1 MDANKNITLLIADD
15 EAAIR
20 NGLSTVVPWEQF
32 GIAIVGTAED
42 GREAYDIIKACHPD
56 IVITDIR
63 MPGMDG
69 LELMEKIRNEKLQTN
84 FIILSGYG
92 DFKYAQKAIQLGA
105 KNYFLKPIKIDELVT
120 EIRHQKEEILQS
132 DHMNS
137 YSAYLNVKSEPKEKF
152 LKRLLKNEFYS
163 YEEIRDEIESLKL
176 TLDDSPF
183 RVMVFSIREKED
195 MEPEDEF
202 QQMKFLMDIVSAELQ
217 ETRCEF
223 LVSGSGELLTI
234 IHAVRPDFLPVDFR
248 FLAARCLNRIN
259 RDSTMELLIG
269 IGKEGTRLTE
279 CSNSYK
285 TALMCLSYSFYE
297 TKLKIFDESVLCTT
311 PPPTAANHMDYNSLL
326 YYITMNRVEEIRQ
339 FCREYF
345 SQLLYVPMPPPN
357 FIRGM
362 CIYLITDVLKELGEG
377 MEGGKEFSQAEVILP
392 VNTIRT
398 FEELKAYMEDFL
410 VECAGKQKSRENGPK
425 NQIIQAA
432 EYYIKSHMGEKILAK
447 DVARHVNL
455 SDVYFTSYFKMKT
468 GINFR
473 DYVIRIKMEYAK
485 GLMERMPEMPVAE
498 VAASIGY
505 DDYRSFYRVFKQYTG
520 VNPSDYNRSGGKTP

>member
-32 GIAIVGTAED
+32 GITIVGTAED
-42 GREAYDIIKACHPD
+42 GREAYDIIMACHPD

-63 MPGMDG
+63 MPGLDG
-69 LELMEKIRNEKLQTN
+69 LELMEKIKNEKLQTN

-105 KNYFLKPIKIDELVT
+105 KNYFLKPIKIDELVA

-163 YEEIRDEIESLKL
+163 YEEIQDEIKKLELKL
-176 TLDDSPF
+176 NDSPF
-183 RVMVFSIREKED
+183 RVMVFSIQEKED
-195 MEPEDEF
+195 MEQKDDF
-202 QQMKFLMDIVSAELQ
+202 QQMKYLMDIVSAELHG
-217 ETRCEF
+217 TGYEF
-223 LVSGSGELLTI
+223 LVSNSGGLLAI
-234 IHAVRPDFLPVDFR
+234 IHAMKPGSLPVDHR
-248 FLAARCLNRIN
+248 FLAARCLNRVS
-259 RDSTMELLIG
+259 RDSTMDLLIG
-269 IGKEGTRLTE
+269 IGREGTRLTE

-297 TKLKIFDESVLCTT
+297 TELKIFDESVLCTT
-311 PPPTAANHMDYNSLL
+311 PPPTAANHMDYNNLM
-326 YYITMNRVEEIRQ
+326 YFITMKQMDKIRE

-345 SQLLYVPMPPPN
+345 SRLLYVPMPPPN

-362 CIYLITDVLKELGEG
+362 CIYLITDIQKELGSRMEG
-377 MEGGKEFSQAEVILP
+377 MKEFSQADVILP
-392 VNTIRT
+392 INTIRT

-410 VECAGKQKSRENGPK
+410 EECARKQESRETGSG

-432 EYYIKSHMGEKILAK
+432 EYYIKSHMGVKILAK

-455 SDVYFTSYFKMKT
+455 SDVYFTSYFKLKT
-468 GINFR
+468 GTNFR

-520 VNPSDYNRSGGKTP
+520 VNPSDYNRNGKKAP